1 MNKVPLVSIVTAIYN
16 AEEFLEE
23 TIQSVLDQNFSD
35 WELLLVDDFSTDHS
49 LKIITKFTGDKRIH
63 ALTMPEGQGGSAAN
77 TRNFGI
83 DQAKGRYIT
92 FLDADDT
99 WKPNFL
105 SSQLSFMKE
114 KQCAF
119 AFSSFFWR
127 AANKDKEYIVPA
139 RVTYHDTLKTN
150 SITCLTAIYDREQIG
165 VFYMPE
171 DATKREDFACFLNI
185 LKKTKYAYGNPEVLA
200 MYRLHNQSVSSR
212 KTKMIKWQWRV
223 YRKIEHLSFFKSVY
237 YLFCWGFNGIKK
249 HGDLR
254 RKSKKAKN
262 NHG

>member
-1 MNKVPLVSIVTAIYN
+1 MKNVPLVSIVTAVYN

-23 TIQSVLDQNFSD
+23 TVQSVLSQDFID

-49 LKIITKFTGDKRIH
+49 LEMAIKYGGDPRVH
-63 ALTMPEGQGGSAAN
+63 VFSMPVGMGGSAAS

-83 DQAKGRYIT
+83 DQAKGKFIT

-105 SSQLSFMKE
+105 SSQLEFMKE
-114 KQCAF
+114 KKCAF

-127 AANKDKEYIVPA
+127 AANKDKNYIVPEK
-139 RVTYHDTLKTN
+139 VSYHDTLKTN
-150 SITCLTAIYDREQIG
+150 SITCLTAIYNREEIG

-171 DATKREDFACFLNI
+171 EAIKREDFACFLNI

-200 MYRLHNQSVSSR
+200 MYRLHDQSVSSK

-223 YRKIEHLSFFKSVY
+223 YRNLEHLNFFLSLY
-237 YLFCWGFNGIKK
+237 YLICWGLNGIKK

-254 RKSKKAKN
+254 RNPTKVRAR
-262 NHG
+262 HG